1 VYSAEKREFFT
12 VESFG
17 EEQDADAEED
27 EEIDDLLTVVLDVVS
42 NVFEEDR
49 SSRGQL
55 ESRFSGSTKRVI
67 TRVVAIRH
75 TDNN

>member
-1 VYSAEKREFFT
+1 

-27 EEIDDLLTVVLDVVS
+27 EEIDDLLAIVLDVVS

-49 SSRGQL
+49 SSRRQL

-67 TRVVAIRH
+67 TRVVATQDI
-75 TDNN
+75 DNN